1 MLSREAFGEFFG
13 NLKASPIATYLAQR
27 GWSEQE
33 IESLHSLSYVTLGDL
48 ADLGTEDFNRL
59 IGGINYQRYS
69 DIAYLSQKVRMLPSV
84 AESAIERNWQA
95 FSSSVQ
101 AAYEVMPEAFE
112 LFYPDMPAEYRRE
125 FVVGCYINHGNNV
138 EGCRKA
144 VCALEK
150 GGATELPEEYRQLD
164 SITVYRAGDEPIEE
178 AARRISW
185 TLDFDRACWFLSE
198 YNGRHAQHLYQADL
212 NTSDVIA
219 YTNERSEAE
228 VLQYM
233 SVYNVMEIAF

>member
-1 MLSREAFGEFFG
+1 MPSEEEFGALL
-13 NLKASPIATYLAQR
+13 NDMKARPIATHLAQR

-33 IESLHSLSYVTLGDL
+33 IESMHSLSYVTLGDL
-48 ADLGTEDFNRL
+48 ADLRVEDLQKL
-59 IGGINYQRYS
+59 IHTFPHHWC
-69 DIAYLSQKVRMLPSV
+69 DITYLSQKMTMLPIV
-84 AESAIERNWQA
+84 AESAMERRWQG
-95 FSSSVQ
+95 FSDFVQ
-101 AAYEVMPEAFE
+101 GAYETMPEAFE
-112 LFYPDMPAEYRRE
+112 LFYPDMPSEYRRE
-125 FVVGCYINHGNNV
+125 FVIGCYTHHGNNV
-138 EGCRKA
+138 EGCRAA
-144 VCALEK
+144 VRALEK

-185 TLDFDRACWFLSE
+185 TLDFDRAYWFLHE
-198 YNGRHAQHLYQADL
+198 YNGRHAQHLYRAEL

-219 YTNERSEAE
+219 YTDERNEAE